1 MQIIQCEKCG
11 KRYKVKDNT
20 NGHLTAKYKCRA
32 CNHVIIVDSKSASGS
47 RLQKDAAQQSNA
59 ASKSTGNQSES
70 KSSAS
75 HLAGSSFDAT
85 SYQEAMS
92 EETLKKAVSL
102 RTKFNLAI
110 GAVFLCSI
118 ILIYFLSGSR
128 LQKDAEQQV
137 FDKAR
142 LLLTTMEASRN
153 FTSKVIKPAL
163 YKELPGRFVTEGMS
177 SSFGARNIFE
187 RIHKTYPEYY
197 FKHAAPYPRNL
208 INQADDFE
216 MGIIEKFS
224 NNADLKEWHG
234 YRTNNDQEEYS
245 IMKPIVAKQR
255 CMRCH
260 SDPAKAPK
268 ELLDRYGN
276 KNGFNRSVGEVIGTL
291 TVSVPSSVVMNKA
304 RRNTLVFI
312 GTVALFFVLL
322 TLIVNVF
329 FARLVLQPIKKL
341 AENANE
347 ISLGKLDTQINT
359 RGGDEI
365 AMLAKAF
372 NRMKISIKMAFE
384 QLAK

>member
-11 KRYKVKDNT
+11 KRYKINSSSKSSV
-20 NGHLTAKYKCRA
+20 KYKCNA
-32 CNHVIIVDSKSASGS
+32 CGHLIIVV
-47 RLQKDAAQQSNA
+47 NP
-59 ASKSTGNQSES
+59 KSTKGPDQPQAAVLSQPSE
-70 KSSAS
+70 KT
-75 HLAGSSFDAT
+75 LENNAGTPMNDQPTYDEPAHQT
-85 SYQEAMS
+85 AMS
-92 EETLKKAVSL
+92 EEAMDKALNL
-102 RTKFNLAI
+102 RTKFNMTI
-110 GAVFLCSI
+110 GAVFLCAI
-118 ILIYFLSGSR
+118 VLIYFLSGSR

-142 LLLTTMEASRN
+142 LLLTTMESSRS
-153 FTSKVIKPAL
+153 FTSKIIKPAL
-163 YKELPGRFVTEGMS
+163 YKALPGRFVAEGMS

-187 RIHKTYPEYY
+187 RIRKTYPQYY

-216 MGIIEKFS
+216 MGIIQKFG
-224 NNADLKEWHG
+224 NNSELKEWQG
-234 YRTNNDQEEYS
+234 YRNKGNEREYS
-245 IMKPIVAKQR
+245 IMKPIVAKER

-260 SDPAKAPK
+260 SDPAKAPQ

-276 KNGFNRSVGEVIGTL
+276 KNGFGRSVGEVIGTL
-291 TVSVPSSVVMNKA
+291 TVSVPASVVIDKA
-304 RRNTLVFI
+304 RKNTMAFI
-312 GTVALFFVLL
+312 GMVVIFFVLL

-329 FARLVLQPIKKL
+329 FAKVVLQPIKNL

-359 RGGDEI
+359 SGGDEI

>member
-11 KRYKVKDNT
+11 KRYKVNNDSGKT
-20 NGHLTAKYKCRA
+20 SAKYKCSA
-32 CNHVIIVDSKSASGS
+32 CDHVIAVDFVNADVGSPTPSARAPEPDPGPVRKPAPSY
-47 RLQKDAAQQSNA
+47 DAHNDQA
-59 ASKSTGNQSES
+59 AMTS
-70 KSSAS
+70 
-75 HLAGSSFDAT
+75 DAM
-85 SYQEAMS
+85 E
-92 EETLKKAVSL
+92 KALSL
-102 RTKFNLAI
+102 RTKFNIAI
-110 GAVFLCSI
+110 GAVFLCAI
-118 ILIYFLSGSR
+118 VLIYFLSGSR

-142 LLLTTMEASRN
+142 LLLTTMEASRS

-187 RIHKTYPEYY
+187 RIHKTYPQYY

-216 MGIIEKFS
+216 MGIIEQF
-224 NNADLKEWHG
+224 NNNPDMKEWQG
-234 YRTNNDQEEYS
+234 YRVKGDQQEYS
-245 IMKPIVAKQR
+245 IMKPIVAKDR

-260 SDPAKAPK
+260 GDPAKAPK

-276 KNGFNRSVGEVIGTL
+276 ENGFHRSVGEVIGTL
-291 TVSVPSSVVMNKA
+291 TVSVPSSIVIDKA
-304 RRNTLVFI
+304 RKNTWVFI
-312 GTVALFFVLL
+312 GMVVLFFFVL

-329 FARLVLQPIKKL
+329 FAKVVLQPIQKL
-341 AENANE
+341 ADNANE

-359 RGGDEI
+359 SGGDEI

-384 QLAK
+384 QLSR